1 MVTVPDMVA
10 AKHLLKALR
19 AEQLQDIGTAM
30 YPSIHPSLE
39 INPRYE
45 HRPLLEYN

>member
-10 AKHLLKALR
+10 AKHLLKVLR
-19 AEQLQDIGTAM
+19 AEQLQDIDTVK

-39 INPRYE
+39 INPRYG
-45 HRPLLEYN
+45 HRQLLEYN